1 MHSMHSAIDEG
12 LVLACHDLSEGGLA
26 LAIAE
31 MAFSGGSGVEC
42 DLDAVSFEGKS
53 RRHDSILFSE
63 SNTRFLVEI
72 RKESVDRFVKLF
84 NGLPIARIGNT
95 VKENHLK
102 IFVGKKKIVDLPL
115 LILQKKWQRK
125 VV

>member
-1 MHSMHSAIDEG
+1 MHSAIDEE

-26 LAIAE
+26 LAVAE
-31 MAFSGGSGVEC
+31 MAFSGDVGIEF
-42 DLDAVSFEGKS
+42 DLDMVSFAGKL

-72 RKESVDRFVKLF
+72 RKENVDRFVELF
-84 NGLPIARIGNT
+84 HGLPIARIGST
-95 VKENHLK
+95 VKDKHLR
-102 IFVGKKKIVDLPL
+102 IFIGKRKIVDLPL
-115 LILQKKWQRK
+115 LILRKKWQRR